1 METLINEKNE
11 ALERI
16 TEFLTPR
23 ITGEIKC
30 NVQERIDYEQ
40 ERVALSSRIA
50 EIDVELAKLA
60 DQEQRIAEVD
70 DMELP
75 FDFDADFGTVGVNT
89 IVRQMLKEE
98 RASNYATF
106 NNEYERIVDD
116 CRNAISGFEEREI
129 QSKRQ
134 NEELQGTIS
143 KYSVEIHNLQE
154 TVDVEIRRRGE
165 AELMLFETN
174 GRMAEVEQNRY
185 NAVAQLEEAK
195 TEIERLERLVDEQRI
210 QFNFG
215 EKGLQR
221 TIDVTQTVNDLYE
234 QAKQATAEKRKVM
247 VTAEL
252 GLYREVQDASGRKEM
267 VHHSELAGM
276 EQVDYFLPPYV
287 ENPIGEIQEGIGPD
301 VETENVV
308 QSGSEDAGTG
318 DPVEGETQTT
328 TTAEEVQEAVREETF
343 TDAVTGNR
351 DPLSNVAYYE
361 ILKVNSRLEHAYK
374 AINVLINRTGGTITE
389 SEINGIEEIDELAS

>member
-1 METLINEKNE
+1 LEALINEKNE

-23 ITGEIKC
+23 ITGEIEC
-30 NVQERIDYEQ
+30 NVQERIECEQ

-50 EIDVELAKLA
+50 EIDVELAKLI
-60 DQEQRIAEVD
+60 DQEQRIADID

-75 FDFDADFGTVGVNT
+75 FDFDADFGTEGLNT

-106 NNEYERIVDD
+106 NSEYERIVDD

-154 TVDVEIRRRGE
+154 TVDAEIRRRGE

-210 QFNFG
+210 QNAFG
-215 EKGLQR
+215 ERGLQR

-252 GLYREVQDASGRKEM
+252 GLYREVQDADGNKET

-276 EQVDYFLPPYV
+276 EQVDSFHIELPSI
-287 ENPIGEIQEGIGPD
+287 ENPTEMPEVESQEIFQG
-301 VETENVV
+301 
-308 QSGSEDAGTG
+308 EDAGLPDVQQGTEQEDSRSEQPAVG
-318 DPVEGETQTT
+318 ENAEIAESWSNEQITMFLLGHERRISQLETAFYAPTIANVEPPET
-328 TTAEEVQEAVREETF
+328 ER
-343 TDAVTGNR
+343 
-351 DPLSNVAYYE
+351 VA
-361 ILKVNSRLEHAYK
+361 
-374 AINVLINRTGGTITE
+374 
-389 SEINGIEEIDELAS
+389 